1 MFALPGSAMDVLE
14 NMEGDN
20 VLNLSRMN
28 LDTVAL
34 EEISEE
40 KKNETQQL
48 LLTHNRFTVFPGSI
62 AYLRNLLF
70 LDISSNGLTFI
81 CDGILELTKLK
92 TLIAKNNRMD
102 EFSLP
107 KDLGKMGLEV
117 VNFSGNRFEEVPS
130 QLLELQRLKSLS
142 LGGNRLK
149 TIPPQIENLTS
160 CQYSG
165 QFIMANLPTNLQVV
179 WLWEETRA
187 PRGNPCR
194 HRENVQTPQQ
204 AVPGIEPSLELL
216 YLGGNGIIS
225 IPPELA
231 NLPYLSYLGL
241 CDNRI
246 QGLPPQL
253 AQLNSLRSLSL
264 HNNLLTYLPREILNL
279 VHLQEL
285 SLRGNPLVVR
295 FVKDLLYNPPSL
307 LELAGRIV
315 KSRNLCYTLKD
326 MPGNLVNYLDSASK
340 CPNPKCA
347 GVYFDSCVR
356 HIKFVDFCG
365 KYRLPLMHYLC
376 SPQCFS
382 PCSSNSQSDCDSE
395 DEFNIPQH
403 RMQKVLLG

>member
-1 MFALPGSAMDVLE
+1 MPPLLIITILNMFALPGSAMDVLE

-28 LDTVAL
+28 LETLAAL
-34 EEISEE
+34 EDISEE
-40 KKNETQQL
+40 KRKETHQL
-48 LLTHNRFTVFPGSI
+48 LLTHNRFTVFPGNV
-62 AYLRNLLF
+62 AYLSNLLF
-70 LDISSNGLTFI
+70 LDISSNGLAHI
-81 CDGILELTKLK
+81 CDQILGLSKLK

-107 KDLGKMGLEV
+107 KDFGKMSLEV
-117 VNFSGNRFEEVPS
+117 VNFSGNRFEEVPP

-149 TIPPQIENLTS
+149 TIPAEIENLT
-160 CQYSG
+160 
-165 QFIMANLPTNLQVV
+165 
-179 WLWEETRA
+179 
-187 PRGNPCR
+187 
-194 HRENVQTPQQ
+194 
-204 AVPGIEPSLELL
+204 SLELL
-216 YLGGNGIIS
+216 YLGGNGILS

-241 CDNRI
+241 CDNHI

-264 HNNLLTYLPREILNL
+264 HNNLLTYLPQEILNL

-295 FVKDLLYNPPSL
+295 FVKDFIYNPPSL

-315 KSRNLCYTLKD
+315 KSRNFQYSRKD
-326 MPGNLVNYLDSASK
+326 TPANLVNYLDSASK

-376 SPQCFS
+376 SPQCYS
-382 PCSSNSQSDCDSE
+382 PCCSNSQSDCDSDE
-395 DEFNIPQH
+395 EFNIPQH

>member
-34 EEISEE
+34 EDISEE

-70 LDISSNGLTFI
+70 LDISSNGLAFI
-81 CDGILELTKLK
+81 CDEILELTKLK

-107 KDLGKMGLEV
+107 KDLGKMSLEV
-117 VNFSGNRFEEVPS
+117 VNFSGNHFEEVPS

-149 TIPPQIENLTS
+149 TIPPEIENLT
-160 CQYSG
+160 
-165 QFIMANLPTNLQVV
+165 
-179 WLWEETRA
+179 
-187 PRGNPCR
+187 
-194 HRENVQTPQQ
+194 
-204 AVPGIEPSLELL
+204 SLELL
-216 YLGGNGIIS
+216 YLGGNAIIS

-295 FVKDLLYNPPSL
+295 FVKDLIYGPPSL

-315 KSRNLCYTLKD
+315 KSHNFNYSLED
-326 MPGNLVNYLDSASK
+326 MPGNLVSYLDSASK

-347 GVYFDSCVR
+347 GVYFDSCFR